1 MDESYLEW
9 LSSIPGSD
17 AERAR
22 RIAARFSTYD
32 ELRAATREQL
42 ASVEGL
48 TPSFVDAL
56 LILLGGSPIR
66 DTNKHLILCTEL
78 GSCVRTG
85 ATASPFYGVQFE
97 GAKRAEIVGDL
108 EACRLEDV
116 P

>member
-56 LILLGGSPIR
+56 LILLGGRPIR
-66 DTNKHLILCTEL
+66 DTTEHLLPCPEC
-78 GSCVRTG
+78 GSSV
-85 ATASPFYGVQFE
+85 ATCAKACPCCGVQFE
-97 GAKRAEIVGDL
+97 GSTAA
-108 EACRLEDV
+108 AAA

>member
-1 MDESYLEW
+1 MDESDLEW

-32 ELRAATREQL
+32 ELRATTREQL

-56 LILLGGSPIR
+56 LILLGGSPNR
-66 DTNKHLILCTEL
+66 DATEHLLL
-78 GSCVRTG
+78 GLQCGSIVG
-85 ATASPFYGVQFE
+85 TASPACPFCGVRFE
-97 GAKRAEIVGDL
+97 GS
-108 EACRLEDV
+108 

>member
-48 TPSFVDAL
+48 TPSFVAAL
-56 LILLGGSPIR
+56 LILLGGSPNR
-66 DTNKHLILCTEL
+66 DATEHLLLSPECASFVGT
-78 GSCVRTG
+78 C
-85 ATASPFYGVQFE
+85 ATACPSSGAQFD
-97 GAKRAEIVGDL
+97 AS
-108 EACRLEDV
+108 
-116 P
+116 

>member
-48 TPSFVDAL
+48 TPSFVDGL
-56 LILLGGSPIR
+56 LTLLGGSPNR
-66 DTNKHLILCTEL
+66 DANEHLFLCPEC
-78 GSCVRTG
+78 GSFVGTG
-85 ATASPFYGVQFE
+85 KTDRPFFGLQSARSR
-97 GAKRAEIVGDL
+97 GAGL
-108 EACRLEDV
+108 
-116 P
+116 